1 MNINFIC
8 LTNEIVLFV
17 GIVIVFFY
25 GMCFK
30 KSPTYNHDLFIWTM
44 WTLIMCLSTCIY
56 MNVGC
61 TVYFL
66 DNNFFL
72 MPLHRIV
79 KIFILIIAIIIVLI
93 SQTEYVSLKNF
104 FEFYLFILLS
114 LLGLFLMMSANNL
127 LLILIFLEIQGV
139 IAYTLTGFRS
149 YSNISKESMVK
160 FFILGAI
167 ITGFMGYG
175 ISIIYNVHGTT
186 LITELATL
194 LEEPQ
199 NYYLFLGLFFL
210 WSGFLFKLAVV
221 PFHFWIADIY
231 QGAPLI
237 VTLFFATISKI
248 GFVFLVFQL
257 IKLLNVNF
265 LIWLILLSM
274 FYGTIMS
281 LYQVKIIRLIA
292 FSSIVNVS
300 FALIVFLT
308 EAPVE
313 IGMSYIIIYS
323 FLNVSLF
330 LILIMFKDKINNV
343 PFVELVDFSKIMKIN
358 PIISLILIM
367 TLLSIGGIPPL
378 AGFFIKWYVFNW
390 LICSNNYF
398 LAFFFIVVGVINA
411 VYYIRLVR
419 LIYLNSEKQLSI
431 ENFKNINILFLLI
444 LVLIFLIN
452 IFFIFIHIKFL
463 FLLII

>member
-1 MNINFIC
+1 
-8 LTNEIVLFV
+8 
-17 GIVIVFFY
+17 
-25 GMCFK
+25 
-30 KSPTYNHDLFIWTM
+30 
-44 WTLIMCLSTCIY
+44 

-93 SQTEYVSLKNF
+93 SQTEHVSLKNF

-210 WSGFLFKLAVV
+210 
-221 PFHFWIADIY
+221 
-231 QGAPLI
+231 
-237 VTLFFATISKI
+237 
-248 GFVFLVFQL
+248 
-257 IKLLNVNF
+257 
-265 LIWLILLSM
+265 
-274 FYGTIMS
+274 
-281 LYQVKIIRLIA
+281 
-292 FSSIVNVS
+292 
-300 FALIVFLT
+300 
-308 EAPVE
+308 
-313 IGMSYIIIYS
+313 
-323 FLNVSLF
+323 
-330 LILIMFKDKINNV
+330 
-343 PFVELVDFSKIMKIN
+343 
-358 PIISLILIM
+358 
-367 TLLSIGGIPPL
+367 
-378 AGFFIKWYVFNW
+378 
-390 LICSNNYF
+390 
-398 LAFFFIVVGVINA
+398 
-411 VYYIRLVR
+411 
-419 LIYLNSEKQLSI
+419 
-431 ENFKNINILFLLI
+431 
-444 LVLIFLIN
+444 
-452 IFFIFIHIKFL
+452 
-463 FLLII
+463 